1 MGGIVRAAVVGG
13 RRGRGYR
20 RAFAALPDA
29 VQLAA
34 ICDRDPAVLTEW
46 AEAFPDVP
54 RFAAFEELLAA
65 DVCDAVFLA
74 TPIQAH
80 VSQALAALSAGK
92 HVLSEVPAATTIEE
106 CWALVE
112 AVERSGRTYML
123 AENYCYMRPNMLV
136 RNMVQGDVFG
146 PCTYAEKSAID
157 RAGPEGRSARRAC
170 RVGSGHAERTM
181 AWRRRRQHRRRNRH
195 DRGQPGVSGPSGR
208 QTPRI

>member
-20 RAFAALPDA
+20 RAFAALPDE

-80 VSQALAALSAGK
+80 SVSTAGSRSQMAASCT
-92 HVLSEVPAATTIEE
+92 S
-106 CWALVE
+106 
-112 AVERSGRTYML
+112 SGR
-123 AENYCYMRPNMLV
+123 AAN
-136 RNMVQGDVFG
+136 
-146 PCTYAEKSAID
+146 
-157 RAGPEGRSARRAC
+157 ARR
-170 RVGSGHAERTM
+170 
-181 AWRRRRQHRRRNRH
+181 
-195 DRGQPGVSGPSGR
+195 
-208 QTPRI
+208 